1 MTEPSTVTPT
11 VMPVSCPVTP
21 TVMTVSCPVT
31 TSMTVQST
39 VTPAE
44 TEGTDLSAM
53 PDIWEDLA
61 RTETLL
67 QLMKEL
73 TKIKVGFADVE
84 EFNLGLR
91 GNLKN
96 LNSENID
103 GVKDNKVV
111 KVAME
116 IKMRDEQVTKRKL
129 IRARNK
135 AREELAKILG
145 KNTKRYRTRIRGF
158 QERAR
163 KAKAEAKEKYKNK
176 LEHLKFK

>member
-1 MTEPSTVTPT
+1 MTVPSPVTPT

-103 GVKDNKVV
+103 GVK
-111 KVAME
+111 
-116 IKMRDEQVTKRKL
+116 L
-129 IRARNK
+129 
-135 AREELAKILG
+135 
-145 KNTKRYRTRIRGF
+145 
-158 QERAR
+158 
-163 KAKAEAKEKYKNK
+163 
-176 LEHLKFK
+176 